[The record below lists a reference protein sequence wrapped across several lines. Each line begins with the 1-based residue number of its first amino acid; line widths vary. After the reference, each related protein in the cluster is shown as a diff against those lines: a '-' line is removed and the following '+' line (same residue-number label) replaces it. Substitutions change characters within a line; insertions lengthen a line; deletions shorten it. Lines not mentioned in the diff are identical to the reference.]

1 MWITVLLLAVAVNFE
16 PTRLGMIT
24 LLLTKP
30 RPMWQLVTFLSCW
43 LTMSASAGLVVLFV
57 FHTGFLQTGHD
68 HGPKI
73 QIVIGAAAVL
83 IAALLASNLPLGAS
97 FSRPLVG
104 AAIGSP
110 DGTALPPGRPP
121 ALDRLVSR
129 AGQVVKTESLWF
141 PGITGVWLA
150 LPSPDYVAMLIL
162 IAASGA
168 APLTQ
173 VGALITW
180 LAVANG
186 VAAVPLASYLIAPE
200 RTRAWLSMLNDWIRA
215 RRRRDFAML
224 LAVVGTVMV
233 AVGVSGL

>member
-30 RPMWQLVTFLSCW
+30 RPLRQLVTFLSCW
-43 LTMSASAGLVVLFV
+43 LTMSASAGLLVLFV
-57 FHTGFLQTGHD
+57 FHTGFLKTGHNN
-68 HGPKI
+68 GPKI

-83 IAALLASNLPLGAS
+83 VAALLASNLPLGT
-97 FSRPLVG
+97 SRKPLVG
-104 AAIGSP
+104 ATIGGPGSLSP
-110 DGTALPPGRPP
+110 SKPP
-121 ALDRLVSR
+121 ALERLVSR

-141 PGITGVWLA
+141 PSVTGVWLA
-150 LPSPDYVAMLIL
+150 LPSPDYCAMLIL

-168 APLTQ
+168 APAAQ
-173 VGALITW
+173 VGALVTW
-180 LAVANG
+180 LVVANAVA
-186 VAAVPLASYLIAPE
+186 AIPLASYVIAPQ

-224 LAVVGTVMV
+224 LAVVGAVMV
-233 AVGVSGL
+233 GVGVSGL